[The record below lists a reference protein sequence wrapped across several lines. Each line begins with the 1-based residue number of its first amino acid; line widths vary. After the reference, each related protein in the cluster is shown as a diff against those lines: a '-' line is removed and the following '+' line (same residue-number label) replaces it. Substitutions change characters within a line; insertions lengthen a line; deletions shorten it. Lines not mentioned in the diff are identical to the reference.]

1 MDYLFVRKFWEG
13 RVWDESSIMNNN
25 ILMERQGQFSVRIVQ
40 VLMYIYLN
48 VYAYKLC
55 AY

>member
-1 MDYLFVRKFWEG
+1 MDYLFDRKFGKEKFG
-13 RVWDESSIMNNN
+13 MSIMNNN